1 MQNQT
6 LQTDST
12 KQTKPTESKLPNQ
25 TKPNLANQT
34 HQIKPID
41 LVKAVNAWV
50 RSAICKVFFCIFL
63 KSVGVAC
70 KTSIWRARASLGG
83 AATVNPS

>member
-12 KQTKPTESKLPNQ
+12 KPNQ
-25 TKPNLANQT
+25 TYRIKPTQPNQT

-50 RSAICKVFFCIFL
+50 RSAICNVLFCILL